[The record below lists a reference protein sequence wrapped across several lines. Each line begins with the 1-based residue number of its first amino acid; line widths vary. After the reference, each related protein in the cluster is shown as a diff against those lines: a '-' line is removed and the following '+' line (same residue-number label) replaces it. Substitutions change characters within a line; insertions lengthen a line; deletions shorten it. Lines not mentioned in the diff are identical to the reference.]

1 MWWLAAAG
9 ATVGGMLIEQWLG
22 KDAPEQVT
30 YNVTLISGS
39 AALIILGG
47 IVAWQMLRK

>member
-22 KDAPEQVT
+22 KDTHEQVT
-30 YNVTLISGS
+30 YNITLISGS
-39 AALIILGG
+39 AALILLGG
-47 IVAWQMLRK
+47 ILAWQILKR